1 MLQEL
6 SIRDVVLIDALDLE
20 IGAGFTALTGETGAG
35 KSILL
40 DALGM
45 ALGERADKGLV
56 RAGANKASASATFE
70 IGNTHSALAILE
82 TSEIDATD
90 GIVVLRRVIGVDGKS
105 RAFIN
110 DTPVSITTLRQIAS
124 HLLEVH
130 GQHSAIGLID
140 QASHLEM
147 LDIYLT
153 SEIGDSFAAAL
164 AHIGTKWAQ
173 LAKAQAELD
182 AAKARIGTSLAERD
196 YLAHVLAELQNLA
209 PIVGE
214 EVGLDS
220 ERRFLMASERVTE
233 ALKEALDTLNGGKVE
248 NLMGNA
254 ARALSRIGPIDG
266 DSGKKIT
273 GLVETAANALENAQ
287 TEIANSI
294 GYINQAGYAID
305 LEPVQLERIEERLF
319 ALRACARKHNV
330 NVDDLPQV
338 LVKTAKSLELIDN
351 SDAELGKADAAH
363 KQAKRDYELAASNL
377 SEMRCNGATLFD
389 SKITSELP
397 PLKLEKMR
405 FKTSVSTNKEAGNAK
420 GWDKVHFEIAP
431 NPGAGFGP
439 LNQIASG
446 GELSRLSLALKV
458 VLAQGLG
465 ALALVFDEVDQGIG
479 GATAD
484 AVGKRL
490 AILARKAQVLC
501 VTHSPQVAARA
512 NHHLRIDKAVIDGV
526 TKTNIVTLT
535 PEAREEELARML
547 AGENIT
553 AEARAAARALTL
565 GTQKST

>member
-45 ALGERADKGLV
+45 ALGERTDKGLV
-56 RAGANKASASATFE
+56 RAGASKAIASATFE
-70 IGNTHSALAILE
+70 INNSHATHQILK
-82 TSEIDATD
+82 TSEIEVED
-90 GIVVLRRVIGVDGKS
+90 GIVVLRRIIGIDGKS

-110 DTPVSITTLRQIAS
+110 DVPVSIATLRQIAS

-140 QASHLEM
+140 QVSHLTM
-147 LDIYLT
+147 LDLFLS
-153 SEIGDSFAAAL
+153 SEMGDDFTPMQADVAA
-164 AHIGTKWAQ
+164 KWAN
-173 LAKAQAELD
+173 LVKAQAELA
-182 AAKARIGTSLAERD
+182 AAKARIGTSLAERE

-209 PIVGE
+209 PIIGE
-214 EVGLDS
+214 EASLDA
-220 ERRFLMASERVTE
+220 ERRFLMASERVTT
-233 ALKEALDTLNGGKVE
+233 ALKDALDALNGGKVE
-248 NLMGNA
+248 NHMGNA
-254 ARALSRIGPIDG
+254 ARALSRIGTIEG
-266 DSGKKIT
+266 DSGKKIS
-273 GLVETAANALENAQ
+273 GFIENAASALEIAQ
-287 TEIANSI
+287 TEIAHSI
-294 GYINQAGYAID
+294 GYLNQAGYAID
-305 LEPVQLERIEERLF
+305 LDPAQLERIEERLF

-330 NVDDLPQV
+330 NVDDLPKV
-338 LVKTAKSLELIDN
+338 MEKTAKSLQLIDN
-351 SDAELGKADAAH
+351 SDAELTKATAAH
-363 KQAKRDYELAASNL
+363 KLAQAEYENAASAL
-377 SEMRCNGATLFD
+377 SELRSKGAAQFD
-389 SKITSELP
+389 GKITTELP

-405 FKTSVSTNKEAGNAK
+405 FKTNIAINKDVGNAK

-439 LNQIASG
+439 LSQIASG

-490 AILARKAQVLC
+490 AILAQKAQVLC

-526 TKTNIVTLT
+526 AKANIVTLS
-535 PEAREEELARML
+535 PQAREEELARML

-553 AEARAAARALTL
+553 EEARAAARSLSRA
-565 GTQKST
+565 G

>member
-6 SIRDVVLIDALDLE
+6 SIRDVVLIDALNLE

-45 ALGERADKGLV
+45 ALGERTDKGLV
-56 RAGANKASASATFE
+56 RAGASKAIASATFE
-70 IGNTHSALAILE
+70 IAAAHSAHAILE
-82 TSEIDATD
+82 ASEIEAED
-90 GIVVLRRVIGVDGKS
+90 GIVVLRRITAIDGKS

-110 DTPVSITTLRQIAS
+110 DVPVTIATLRQIAS

-140 QASHLEM
+140 QVSHLSM
-147 LDIYLT
+147 LDLYLT
-153 SEIGDSFAAAL
+153 SENSAEFVPKQAEVAAKWAAL
-164 AHIGTKWAQ
+164 V
-173 LAKAQAELD
+173 KAQSDLA
-182 AAKARIGTSLAERD
+182 AAKARIGTSLAERE
-196 YLAHVLAELQNLA
+196 YLAHVLSELQTLA
-209 PIVGE
+209 PQIGE
-214 EVGLDS
+214 EASLDA
-220 ERRFLMASERVTE
+220 ERRFLMASERVTT
-233 ALKEALDTLNGGKVE
+233 ALKDALDALGGGKVE
-248 NLMGNA
+248 HHMGNA
-254 ARALSRIGPIDG
+254 ARALSRVGNIEG
-266 DSGKKIT
+266 DSGKKISAF
-273 GLVETAANALENAQ
+273 VESASGALENAQ
-287 TEIANSI
+287 TEIAHCI
-294 GYINQAGYAID
+294 GFLNQAGYAID
-305 LEPVQLERIEERLF
+305 LDPAQLERLEERLF

-330 NVDDLPQV
+330 TVDELPQV
-338 LVKTAKSLELIDN
+338 MAKTAKSLELIDN
-351 SDAELGKADAAH
+351 SDAELTKATAAY
-363 KQAKRDYELAASNL
+363 KLAQTEYERAASGL
-377 SEMRCNGATLFD
+377 SELRSKGAAQFD
-389 SKITSELP
+389 AKITAELP

-405 FKTSVSTNKEAGNAK
+405 FRTGVIANKEAGNAK

-439 LNQIASG
+439 LSQIASG

-490 AILARKAQVLC
+490 AILAQNAQVLC

-512 NHHLRIDKAVIDGV
+512 NHHLRIEKDVIDGV
-526 TKTNIVTLT
+526 TKTTIVALNTI
-535 PEAREEELARML
+535 EREEELARML

-553 AEARAAARALTL
+553 EEARAAARSLSIGA
-565 GTQKST
+565 KF